1 MSQRQRAAC
10 FLPGYLPGSWSRTMR
25 RSLLGPILAAV
36 MGAVQAQPSAPPR
49 QTPANDQSNPAP
61 STASES
67 SAQQPSAAVFRTE
80 INYVEVDVSVTDE
93 KGNFVRSL
101 TQGDFQI
108 FEEKIPQKIATFT
121 EVAIPVD
128 RTETTLFDGKPLPSD
143 TASNQQPLDGRIYV
157 MVLDDVHTH
166 ALQSSLVKKAAN
178 EFIEKHLGANDIAA
192 VVYTG
197 GRTDAAQEF
206 TSNKLLLEQSVNR
219 FMGRKIRSAT
229 LERLDAYNRQRG
241 TQLPDSSSN
250 RAGKGI
256 QDPLDFERAY
266 NARTSMGSLE
276 NIAQYLNNVQGRR
289 KAILFFSEGIDYD
302 TLDVMGDIQ
311 RNASDVLYAMKDAI
325 AAATQ
330 NNVAFYTIDPRGL
343 GAMFGGESIEMT
355 APPEDPAY
363 GIGTQSLA
371 SEARRSQDSLRTLA
385 EETGGLAVVNTN
397 DFATAYDRI
406 VHANSHYYLLGYYPK
421 YERRDGRFRRIEV
434 RVKRPG
440 VKVVARKG
448 YLRPRGRE
456 EKPPETPAPTDTSA
470 GVKELL
476 RSPLPQPGLTL
487 GVTAAP
493 FKGTDEKADVAV
505 TIQVPGQGLSFK
517 EENGR
522 AVNQIEVSLIAIDHE
537 AKVQGGDRVLIDP
550 KLRPETH
557 QLVQLTGFRLVRK
570 LELKPG
576 RYQLRVAAREAQKG
590 TLGSVFYDL
599 EVPDYRKKKLAMSG
613 ILLTSRAAALTLTPA
628 LDDDIKEMLE
638 TPPTPVRTFVAGDTL
653 TAYAELY
660 DPLERAH
667 NVAITTRVKSVD
679 GREVFRATEQR
690 ASTELE
696 GKGGGY
702 GHKVEIPLVDVEPGK
717 YVLQIDAV
725 PTIGKETALRE
736 LSFDVVAPPE
746 PPPST
751 AGGGQEAQEDSDAVA
766 FANFAFGPLSNRT
779 KPEQIVIRS
788 QAEWEKLWES
798 LPTGKPLPK
807 VDFEQEM
814 LVAVFLG
821 RRSTGG
827 YSVRVDSVRR
837 EGDGIIVAYR
847 EVAPASDAI
856 RTQQLTTPFAV
867 ARVVKTDGAVRFEQV
882 EANKASQ

>member
-1 MSQRQRAAC
+1 
-10 FLPGYLPGSWSRTMR
+10 
-25 RSLLGPILAAV
+25 

-49 QTPANDQSNPAP
+49 QTPTNDQSKPAP
-61 STASES
+61 SSSQSSSS
-67 SAQQPSAAVFRTE
+67 SAQQPSTAVFRTE

-93 KGNFVRSL
+93 QGNFVRNL
-101 TQGDFQI
+101 TRDDFQL

-121 EVAIPVD
+121 EVAIPVE
-128 RTETTLFDGKPLPSD
+128 RTETTLFDGKPLPRD
-143 TASNQQPLDGRIYV
+143 TASNQQPLDGRLYV
-157 MVLDDVHTH
+157 IVLDDVHTH
-166 ALQSSLVKKAAN
+166 ALRSSLVKKAAN
-178 EFIEKHLGANDIAA
+178 EFIEKHLGANDLAA

-241 TQLPDSSSN
+241 TQPPDDSGSDSGSN
-250 RAGKGI
+250 RPGKGI

-266 NARTSMGSLE
+266 NARTAMGSLE
-276 NIAQYLNNVQGRR
+276 NIARYLNNVQGRR
-289 KAILFFSEGIDYD
+289 KAILFFSEGIAYD

-343 GAMFGGESIEMT
+343 GAMFGSESIEMT

-363 GIGTQSLA
+363 GISTQSLA

-385 EETGGLAVVNTN
+385 EETGGIAVVNTN
-397 DFATAYDRI
+397 DFARAYDRI

-448 YLRPRGRE
+448 YVAPRGRE
-456 EKPPETPAPTDTSA
+456 EKPRETPAPTDTSA
-470 GVKELL
+470 EVKELL
-476 RSPLPQPGLTL
+476 GSPLPQPGLTL
-487 GVTAAP
+487 GVTAAA

-505 TIQVPGQGLSFK
+505 TVHVPGQGLSFR
-517 EENGR
+517 EEDGR
-522 AVNQIEVSLIAIDHE
+522 AVNKIEVSLIAIDHD
-537 AKVQGGDRVLIDP
+537 AKVQGGDRILIDP

-576 RYQLRVAAREAQKG
+576 RYQLRVAAREEEKG

-599 EVPDYRKKKLAMSG
+599 QVPDYRKKKLEMSG

-628 LDDDIKEMLE
+628 FDDDIKELLE
-638 TPPTPVRTFVAGDTL
+638 TPPTPVRAFVAGDTL
-653 TAYAELY
+653 TAYAEVY
-660 DPLERAH
+660 DRLERAH
-667 NVAITTRVKSVD
+667 KVAVTTRVKSVD
-679 GREVFRATEQR
+679 GREVFRSTEER

-696 GKGGGY
+696 GKSGGY
-702 GHKVEIPLVDVEPGK
+702 GHKVDIPLVDVEPGT

-725 PTIGKETALRE
+725 PTIGKETVMRE
-736 LSFDVVAPPE
+736 LSFEVVAAPE

-751 AGGGQEAQEDSDAVA
+751 ARGGQEAQGDSDAVA

-788 QAEWEKLWES
+788 QAEWEKVWQS
-798 LPTGKPLPK
+798 LPTGKPLPE

-837 EGDGIIVAYR
+837 EGEGIVVAYR
-847 EVAPASDAI
+847 EVAPAPDAV
-856 RTQQLTTPFAV
+856 RTQQLTTPFVV
-867 ARVVKTDGAVRFEQV
+867 ARVVKTEGGVRFEQV
-882 EANKASQ
+882 EADQASQ

>member
-1 MSQRQRAAC
+1 M
-10 FLPGYLPGSWSRTMR
+10 F
-25 RSLLGPILAAV
+25 GPVLAAL

-49 QTPANDQSNPAP
+49 QTPANDQSQSPP
-61 STASES
+61 STTSQPSSS
-67 SAQQPSAAVFRTE
+67 SAPQQPPSTAVFRTE
-80 INYVEVDVSVTDE
+80 VNYVEVDVSVTDE
-93 KGNFVRSL
+93 KGNFVRGL
-101 TQGDFQI
+101 TRDDFQI

-121 EVAIPVD
+121 EVAIPVE
-128 RTETTLFDGKPLPSD
+128 RTETTLFDGKPLPRD

-166 ALQSSLVKKAAN
+166 ALRSSLVKKAAS
-178 EFIEKHLGANDIAA
+178 EFIEKHLGRNDLAA
-192 VVYTG
+192 VVYSG
-197 GRTDAAQEF
+197 GRTDAGQEF
-206 TSNKLLLEQSVNR
+206 TSNKLLLAQAVNR

-241 TQLPDSSSN
+241 TPPADNN
-250 RAGKGI
+250 RQGKGI

-266 NARTSMGSLE
+266 NARTAMGSLE
-276 NIAQYLNNVQGRR
+276 NIAKYLNNVQGRR
-289 KAILFFSEGIDYD
+289 KAILFFSEGLDYD

-343 GAMFGGESIEMT
+343 GAMFGDESIEMT

-363 GIGTQSLA
+363 GISTQSLE

-385 EETGGLAVVNTN
+385 EETGGLAAVNTN

-406 VHANSHYYLLGYYPK
+406 VRANSHYYLLGYYPK
-421 YERRDGRFRRIEV
+421 YGRRDGRFRRIEV

-440 VKVVARKG
+440 VKVMARKG
-448 YLRPRGRE
+448 YLAPRGDE
-456 EKPPETPAPTDTSA
+456 EELPETPAPTDTSA
-470 GVKELL
+470 EVKELL
-476 RSPLPQPGLTL
+476 GSPLPQPGLTL
-487 GVTAAP
+487 GVTAAA
-493 FKGTDEKADVAV
+493 FKGTGEKADVAV

-522 AVNQIEVSLIAIDHE
+522 AVNQIEVSLIAIDQK

-570 LELKPG
+570 LELAPG
-576 RYQLRVAAREAQKG
+576 RYQLRVAAREEEKG
-590 TLGSVFYDL
+590 TRGSVFYDL
-599 EVPDYRKKKLAMSG
+599 DVPDFDEKKLSMSG

-628 LDDDIKEMLE
+628 LDDEIKKMLE
-638 TPPTPVRTFVAGDTL
+638 TPPTPVRTFVPGDTL
-653 TAYAELY
+653 TAYAEVY
-660 DPLERAH
+660 DRLEQAH
-667 NVAITTRVKSVD
+667 NVAVTARVKALD

-690 ASTELE
+690 ASTERE
-696 GKGGGY
+696 GKSGRY
-702 GHKVEIPLVDVEPGK
+702 GHKVEIPLVDVKPGR
-717 YVLQIDAV
+717 YVLQIEAV
-725 PTIGKETALRE
+725 PTIGKEAVLRE
-736 LSFDVVAPPE
+736 LSFEVVAPPA

-751 AGGGQEAQEDSDAVA
+751 AQGPQEAQGEKDAVA
-766 FANFAFGPLSNRT
+766 FANFAFGPSSNRT

-788 QAEWEKLWES
+788 QAEWEKVWES
-798 LPTGKPLPK
+798 LPTKKPLPQ
-807 VDFEQEM
+807 VDFEKEM

-837 EGDGIIVAYR
+837 EGPGIVVAYR
-847 EVAPASDAI
+847 EVAPASGAV
-856 RTQQLTTPFAV
+856 RTQQLTTPFVV
-867 ARVVKTDGAVRFEQV
+867 ARIVKSDGSVRFEQV
-882 EANKASQ
+882 GAGVNSQ